1 MKPRNEY
8 DRQVVE
14 AARKL
19 RPLTAKQIEWAFAQ
33 TITHYGR
40 RTKKGVIT
48 CAECG
53 HTWTDKTTQE
63 HCTCPVCGTRLTID
77 DCSARRSYNIEDYAC
92 FMTVCEGMQ
101 VLRMVYLSYYVR
113 IGQRAKYS
121 HSEVVQHW
129 IAPNSRLIVMA
140 RLRPEF
146 SFATGWNYQSP
157 LEVRPYKPLYDIYP
171 RCIYPKQK
179 LIAELQR
186 SGYNGQF
193 YGIPPSLLFCS
204 LLYDSHAETLLKSGQ
219 TALLKYF
226 IYNSR
231 NLNDYWPSIRIA
243 IRNGYKI
250 ADASIWVDY
259 LDQLRFF
266 YRDLRNAEYVCPAN
280 LKAEHDRYI
289 AKKRAFLKR
298 EQIEKQKERER
309 RREAAYREQK
319 AKFFGIEFTDGKI
332 NVRVLESV
340 EEIILEGEA
349 MHHCVFTSNYH
360 LREDS
365 LILSARIGGE
375 RVETIEFSLARL
387 AVLQSR
393 GVCNSD
399 TAYHQQIIALVN
411 KNKSLIQRR
420 LTA

>member
-8 DRQVVE
+8 DRQVTE

-19 RPLTAKQIEWAFAQ
+19 RPLAAKQIEWAFARC
-33 TITHYGR
+33 ITHYGR
-40 RTKKGVIT
+40 RTKKGIIT
-48 CAECG
+48 CAKCG
-53 HTWTDKTTQE
+53 HAWTDKTAQG
-63 HCTCPVCGTRLTID
+63 HCTCPACRTRLTID

-101 VLRMVYLSYYVR
+101 VLRMVYLTYYVR

-121 HSEVVQHW
+121 HSEVIQHW
-129 IAPNSRLIVMA
+129 IVPNSRRIVMA

-186 SGYNGQF
+186 SGYNGQL
-193 YGIPPSLLFCS
+193 YDISPSLLFCS

-231 NLNDYWPSIRIA
+231 NLNDYWPSIRIV

-250 ADASIWVDY
+250 TDAGTWCDY
-259 LDQLRFF
+259 IDLLRFF
-266 YRDLRNAEYVCPAN
+266 DKDLRNPRYVCPAD
-280 LKAEHDRYI
+280 LCAEHNRYV
-289 AKKRAFLKR
+289 ARKRAHLRKLR
-298 EQIEKQKERER
+298 EEEHL
-309 RREAAYREQK
+309 RRELASENEYRE
-319 AKFFGIEFTDGKI
+319 AKGRFFGIGFTDGQI
-332 NVRVLESV
+332 HVRVLESV
-340 EEIILEGEA
+340 EQIRQEGEA
-349 MHHCVFTSNYH
+349 MHHCVFTNDYH
-360 LREDS
+360 RRPDS
-365 LILSARIGGE
+365 LILSATVDDQRLE
-375 RVETIEFSLARL
+375 TVEVSLSRL
-387 AVLQSR
+387 AVVQSR
-393 GVCNSD
+393 GVCNENSP
-399 TAYHQQIIALVN
+399 YHKQIVNLVWRN
-411 KNKSLIQRR
+411 MPLIEKR

>member
-1 MKPRNEY
+1 MRPRNEY
-8 DRQVVE
+8 ERQVAK

-19 RPLTAKQIEWAFAQ
+19 RPLTAKQIDWAFAQ
-33 TITHYGR
+33 CITHYGR
-40 RTKKGVIT
+40 RTKKGVVT
-48 CAECG
+48 CAKCG
-53 HTWTDKTTQE
+53 HAWTDKTTQE

-77 DCSARRSYNIEDYAC
+77 DCSVRRSYNIEDYAC

-101 VLRMVYLSYYVR
+101 VLRMVYLTYYVR
-113 IGQRAKYS
+113 IGQRAKYD

-129 IAPNSRLIVMA
+129 IAPNSRRIVMA

-186 SGYNGQF
+186 SGYNGQL
-193 YGIPPSLLFCS
+193 YDIPPSLLFCA

-219 TALLKYF
+219 TALLKCF
-226 IYNSR
+226 IYNSH

-250 ADASIWVDY
+250 TDASIWVDY

-266 YRDLRNAEYVCPAN
+266 DCDLRNAKYVCPAN
-280 LKAEHDRYI
+280 LKAEHDRYM
-289 AKKRAFLKR
+289 AKKQVFLKR
-298 EQIEKQKERER
+298 QQIERQKGQERL
-309 RREAAYREQK
+309 REQVFREQK
-319 AKFFGIEFTDGKI
+319 SKFFGIEFTDGTI
-332 NVRVLESV
+332 CVRVLESV

-349 MHHCVFTSNYH
+349 MHHCVFTSGYH

-365 LILSARIGGE
+365 LILSACIAGQ
-375 RVETIEFSLARL
+375 RVETIEFSLSRFT
-387 AVLQSR
+387 VLQSR
-393 GVCNSD
+393 GVCNYD
-399 TAYHQQIIALVN
+399 TPYHQQIIALVN